1 MASYTIFD
9 HGQTRH
15 GEAQALLEQI
25 RVEASQENEEVAQMN
40 VEQYAD
46 ALIEDAPYFLD
57 DDLLKALK
65 AQKFDSKFDLALTCM
80 AQMPTS
86 GIRILTM
93 RAA

>member
-15 GEAQALLEQI
+15 GDARALLEQI
-25 RVEASQENEEVAQMN
+25 RAEASKENPEIAQMN

-46 ALIEDAPYFLD
+46 GLLEDAPYFLD
-57 DDLLKALK
+57 DALLKALQ
-65 AQKFDSKFDLALTCM
+65 AQKFDSKYDQALTCL

-86 GIRILTM
+86 GIRILTT